1 MKATKL
7 RLKSL
12 PSSAETAEATN
23 NKSKSTTAI
32 ESFLTGTQYSK
43 NVKPRKRN
51 LQIKPENR
59 KEGGKKRERKQI
71 INLE

>member
-51 LQIKPENR
+51 L
-59 KEGGKKRERKQI
+59 
-71 INLE
+71 